1 MPDKGV
7 QCCLNDSHV
16 AHISAEIAYLRKV
29 IDNLKD
35 EMDGYSNQ
43 WLHDYNKIISMEK
56 IFIGKRIRDIIYN
69 DKNNIFLLALEG
81 KKFAKSSDGIPSIG
95 ILKVSKD

>member
-7 QCCLNDSHV
+7 QCCLNDSHI
-16 AHISAEIAYLRKV
+16 AHISAEITYLRKV

-43 WLHDYNKIISMEK
+43 WLHDYNKIIAK
-56 IFIGKRIRDIIYN
+56 QIFDMTELVLQYGEEAPASASVYRN
-69 DKNNIFLLALEG
+69 TSNQ
-81 KKFAKSSDGIPSIG
+81 
-95 ILKVSKD
+95 